1 MVCTPKASGFRGVI
15 FLCKI
20 MRKLRKLKN
29 HEKWKIMVKKNR
41 GWLQWLQFLKLKKLL

>member
-29 HEKWKIMVKKNR
+29 HKKWKIMVKNR
-41 GWLQWLQFLKLKKLL
+41 EVASVASVF